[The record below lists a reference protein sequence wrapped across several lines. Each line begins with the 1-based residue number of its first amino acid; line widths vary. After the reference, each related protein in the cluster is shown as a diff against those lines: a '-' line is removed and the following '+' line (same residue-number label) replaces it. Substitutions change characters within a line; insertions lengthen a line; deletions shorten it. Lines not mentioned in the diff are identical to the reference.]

1 MEEEMEV
8 QRQVT
13 KALEVVEVVLE
24 LLREQVNTVLA
35 AVGLEQVDTEVE
47 VLEEQVAVVALKN
60 VYQELAVAAV
70 GIEEGVEELP
80 SLVVEAV
87 VVAAEEEEVIF
98 Q

>member
-70 GIEEGVEELP
+70 GIEEGVKELP